1 MSFREMVVIE
11 IMKIEPIDSDGLEKL
26 QIKYYD
32 EDGVEWLGNLFSDE
46 HDLNIVD
53 VGYRFIV

>member
-11 IMKIEPIDSDGLEKL
+11 TFKIEPIDSCGLEKL

-32 EDGVEWLGNLFSDE
+32 EAGVEWFGNLFSDE
-46 HDLNIVD
+46 HDLNVVD
-53 VGYRFIV
+53 VGYRFMA